1 MSDQIFINLPVRDLD
16 KSMAFFAALGYAHN
30 PQFTDQNAACIVLSE
45 HNYVMLLT
53 EPFFQGF
60 TTKPVSDRASA
71 GAIFALS
78 CDRRDEVDARMAKA
92 LAAGAREHGEA
103 RDYGFMYQRGFED
116 LDGHLWEVFHM
127 DMAALPAQ

>member
-1 MSDQIFINLPVRDLD
+1 MSDQIFINLPVRDLK

-30 PQFTDQNAACIVLSE
+30 PQFTNDDAACIVLSE

-53 EPFFQGF
+53 EAYFQGF
-60 TTKPVSDRASA
+60 TRKPVSDRSA
-71 GAIFALS
+71 AAAIFALS
-78 CDRRDEVDARMAKA
+78 CEGREAVDARMDKA

-127 DMAALPAQ
+127 DMAAMPQE

>member
-1 MSDQIFINLPVRDLD
+1 MSQQIFVNLPIRDLQ

-30 PQFTDQNAACIVLSE
+30 PQFTNEDAACIVLSE

-60 TTKPVSDRASA
+60 TRKPVSDRATA
-71 GAIFALS
+71 AAIIALS
-78 CDRRDEVDARMAKA
+78 YDSRDEVDARMAKA
-92 LAAGAREHGEA
+92 LAAGAKEHGET

-127 DMAALPAQ
+127 DMAAAPQA